1 MPCRPFDFP
10 PAVSL
15 VHGFAGRRRSEV
27 GITNRSE
34 NIAWNVER
42 ISVCRQVQH
51 DDEHRKDGLY
61 AAPPY
66 LAYPEFRRITT
77 ELAELAVNRGIDV
90 NLAIEPNGT
99 TLLHEFVLLRDSK
112 LAVEAVTWLLAP
124 GADTNLERENGETP
138 LSLALKFD
146 RAEIVELFRHS
157 GRQ

>member
-1 MPCRPFDFP
+1 MRKIPLDEALMALGPTFTQEVRNRTAAVRDRFFD
-10 PAVSL
+10 
-15 VHGFAGRRRSEV
+15 
-27 GITNRSE
+27 
-34 NIAWNVER
+34 
-42 ISVCRQVQH
+42 ISP
-51 DDEHRKDGLY
+51 DPEHPQDGLY

-66 LAYPEFRRITT
+66 LADPEFRRITT

-112 LAVEAVTWLLAP
+112 LAVEAVTWLLAR
-124 GADTNLERENGETP
+124 GADPNLKRDNGETP

-146 RAEIVELFRHS
+146 RGEIVELFRHS